1 MLEVTSTNINE
12 AIEQSFHSVL
22 VIDFFAPWCG
32 PCKTVGKII
41 DALENEYNGKVIFC
55 KCNID
60 AFESLAEQYSIR
72 NVPTISIFKD
82 GKELKRLAGGLPKAK
97 IAEALDEILF
107 M

>member
-1 MLEVTSTNINE
+1 MLEVTSANIKE
-12 AIEQSFHSVL
+12 AMEQSFHSVV

-32 PCKTVGKII
+32 PCKTISKIL
-41 DALENEYNGKVIFC
+41 DMLETEYEGKVKFA

-60 AFESLAEQYSIR
+60 ACEELSEQYSIR
-72 NVPTISIFKD
+72 NVPTISIFKE

-97 IAEALDEILF
+97 IAEAIDEILS

>member
-12 AIEQSFHSVL
+12 VIEQSFHSVV

-32 PCKTVGKII
+32 PCKSVGKII

-60 AFESLAEQYSIR
+60 AFESLVEQYSIR

>member
-1 MLEVTSTNINE
+1 MALPIPFRICIT
-12 AIEQSFHSVL
+12 QSVQRVSKSFEFIV
-22 VIDFFAPWCG
+22 
-32 PCKTVGKII
+32 KIVK
-41 DALENEYNGKVIFC
+41 YNGKVIFC

>member
-1 MLEVTSTNINE
+1 MLEITQNNIEE
-12 AIEQSFHSVL
+12 AIGQSYRSV
-22 VIDFFAPWCG
+22 VAIDFFAPWCG

-82 GKELKRLAGGLPKAK
+82 GKALKRLAGGLPKAK
-97 IAEALDEILF
+97 IAEALDEILS